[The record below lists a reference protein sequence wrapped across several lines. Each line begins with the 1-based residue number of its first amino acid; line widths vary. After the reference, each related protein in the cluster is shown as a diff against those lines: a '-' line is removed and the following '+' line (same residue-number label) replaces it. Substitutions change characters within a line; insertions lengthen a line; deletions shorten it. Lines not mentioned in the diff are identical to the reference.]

1 MTKKKILIVE
11 DDQDRIIQCNIRDIS
26 SRRDEYGV
34 ELHRGRI
41 WVESK
46 EGEGT
51 TAFFTVPSET
61 I

>member
-1 MTKKKILIVE
+1 LIDWYQSPNSLE
-11 DDQDRIIQCNIRDIS
+11 S
-26 SRRDEYGV
+26 SRKGLGLGRHICKHLV